1 METISAAV
9 VSIAT
14 ANALAPN
21 RRQGICCANADL
33 SLIFSRFLRGL
44 RGVYS
49 KIYGIKESN
58 HKSVTQV
65 QLDI

>member
-1 METISAAV
+1 MGTISVAV

-14 ANALAPN
+14 ANDMAPN
-21 RRQGICCANADL
+21 RRQGICCANANL
-33 SLIFSRFLRGL
+33 SLIFSRFLQGL

-58 HKSVTQV
+58 HESVTQV